1 MKKGIDVSR
10 WQGDIDWKKVRAS
23 GIEFAIIQAGYGREL
38 SQKDAKF
45 EQNYSGA
52 KAAGVPCGVYWYSYA
67 RTEAEAEQEAA
78 VCLEII
84 RRRQLE
90 YPVFFDVEEP
100 AVLRLGRAQ
109 VSKIVRAFL
118 RKVESAGWFVGLYM
132 SAYHLR
138 DCIED
143 DIRTRY
149 AVWVAH
155 YGVSKPD
162 YSGSYGIWQKSS
174 TGSVSGISGN
184 VDLDEAYQDYLS
196 IIRAAGLNGYQKQ
209 AAAPA
214 RAKAKKQVTLIID
227 DKKYSGLLEEQ

>member
-10 WQGDIDWKKVRAS
+10 WQGDIDWKKVRAA

-38 SQKDAKF
+38 SQKDEKF
-45 EQNYSGA
+45 EQNYGDC
-52 KAAGVPCGVYWYSYA
+52 KAAGMPCGVYWYSYA

-84 RRRQLE
+84 RGRQLE

-100 AVLRLGRAQ
+100 AVLRLGKAQ
-109 VSKIVRAFL
+109 VSKVVRAFL
-118 RKVESAGWFVGLYM
+118 RKVEAAGWFVGLYM
-132 SAYHLR
+132 SAYQLR
-138 DCIED
+138 DYIED
-143 DIRTRY
+143 DVKQRY
-149 AVWVAH
+149 TVWVAH

-174 TGSVSGISGN
+174 TGSVDGISGN
-184 VDLDEAYQDYLS
+184 VDLDECYTDYPAR
-196 IIRAAGLNGYQKQ
+196 IMAKGLNGFQKQ
-209 AAAPA
+209 TAVPV
-214 RAKAKKQVTLIID
+214 KVKKQVTLIID